1 VARGVKEQRLE
12 LGNVLT
18 MTGLIFLLPAIVGV
32 VFVITA
38 FIFGL
43 TAAVV
48 VTGLL
53 ALFFARLW
61 FVLPLRYCE
70 REG

>member
-32 VFVITA
+32 VFLITA
-38 FIFGL
+38 FIFDL

-61 FVLPLRYCE
+61 FVLPLRY
-70 REG
+70 REGED

>member
-18 MTGLIFLLPAIVGV
+18 MTGLIFLLPAIGGV

-38 FIFGL
+38 FIFDL

-61 FVLPLRYCE
+61 FVLPLRY
-70 REG
+70 REGED